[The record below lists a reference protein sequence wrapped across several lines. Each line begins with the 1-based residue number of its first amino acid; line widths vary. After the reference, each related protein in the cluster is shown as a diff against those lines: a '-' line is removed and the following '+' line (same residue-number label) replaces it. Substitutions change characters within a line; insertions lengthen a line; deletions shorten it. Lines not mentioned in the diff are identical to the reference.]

1 VTLSGAHV
9 RLEPLSLAHVPDLA
23 RVGLEPELWR
33 LQPAPVSTVEDMLRY
48 VEKALEDQRRGVSLP
63 FAIVDLATGQVI
75 GSTRYMDIAPEH
87 RRLEIGS
94 TWLTSAFQRT
104 RANTEAKLLLL
115 THAFETIGVIRVVL
129 KTETL
134 NEQSRR
140 AIERLGA
147 VEEGTFR
154 KHLIAESDRP
164 RDMVYYAILAEE
176 WPAVKERL
184 TSRLR

>member
-1 VTLSGAHV
+1 MTLSGAHV
-9 RLEPLSLAHVPDLA
+9 RLEPLSLAHVADLA

-33 LQPAPVSTVEDMLRY
+33 LQPAPVATREDMRRY
-48 VEKALEDQRRGVSLP
+48 VEKALEEARRGVSVP
-63 FAIVDLATGQVI
+63 FAIVDLATRQII
-75 GSTRYMDIAPEH
+75 GSTRYMDIAHEH
-87 RRLEIGS
+87 RRLEIGC

-104 RANTEAKLLLL
+104 PANTEAKLLLL
-115 THAFETIGVIRVVL
+115 TYAFETAGVIRVVL

-134 NEQSRR
+134 NERSRR

-147 VEEGTFR
+147 VQEGIFR
-154 KHLIAESDRP
+154 KHLIAESGRP

-184 TSRLR
+184 TGMLR